1 MEEKLTRA
9 KTYYKN
15 GMASDA
21 LDILSEHLE
30 EHPNDAA
37 SLELQGL
44 ILHSFQE
51 YQRARQ
57 SIETAASIKALSPSA
72 QLALADSYWFT
83 EERSLATKLFN
94 QLSRCDTLPS
104 HLLPAIAIGLG
115 RAQSFHAAIEVC
127 RRSVD
132 SDPTGHQARYGV
144 AFYMAKAGYPPE
156 FVLAIMKTLVDIM
169 PSVFHYRNA
178 MATLLCQ
185 LNDPDRAYLA
195 VADASFVEIDTVT
208 CPCCLERLTSL
219 FDRGGDMKKSDYCH
233 ERSLIM
239 RSDDQGGQFC

>member
-219 FDRGGDMKKSDYCH
+219 FDRGGDMKKADYCH

>member
-104 HLLPAIAIGLG
+104 HLLPAIAKPG
-115 RAQSFHAAIEVC
+115 S
-127 RRSVD
+127 
-132 SDPTGHQARYGV
+132 
-144 AFYMAKAGYPPE
+144 
-156 FVLAIMKTLVDIM
+156 
-169 PSVFHYRNA
+169 
-178 MATLLCQ
+178 
-185 LNDPDRAYLA
+185 LA
-195 VADASFVEIDTVT
+195 VFLQYPSITLNPRIPIFQYPSITINI
-208 CPCCLERLTSL
+208 L
-219 FDRGGDMKKSDYCH
+219 
-233 ERSLIM
+233 
-239 RSDDQGGQFC
+239 Q

>member
-21 LDILSEHLE
+21 LDILSEQLDE
-30 EHPNDAA
+30 YPNDAA

-51 YQRARQ
+51 YQLARQ
-57 SIETAASIKALSPSA
+57 SIETAASIQELSPSA

-83 EERSLATKLFN
+83 EEQSLATKIFN
-94 QLSRCDTLPS
+94 QLSQREKLPS

-144 AFYMAKAGYPPE
+144 AFYMAKVGYPPE
-156 FVLAIMKTLVDIM
+156 FVLAIMKGLVDIM

-185 LNDPDRAYLA
+185 LNDPDRAFLA
-195 VADASFVEIDTVT
+195 IADASFVEIDTVT
-208 CPCCLERLTSL
+208 CPCCLERLSRL
-219 FDRGGDMKKSDYCH
+219 FDLGGDLRKSDYCQ
-233 ERSLIM
+233 ERSMII
-239 RSDDQGGQFC
+239 RSDNQGGQFC